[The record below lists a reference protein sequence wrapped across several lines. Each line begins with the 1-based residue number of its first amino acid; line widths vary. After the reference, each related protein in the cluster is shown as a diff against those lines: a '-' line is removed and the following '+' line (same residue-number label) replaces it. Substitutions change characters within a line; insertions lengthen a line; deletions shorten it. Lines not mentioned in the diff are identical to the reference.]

1 MLHSVSVCISVPSQV
16 FAGAKPG
23 LLRERR
29 VGVGLISSGFRRT
42 NRFYGIKSFWLVSCD
57 VINGFP
63 RLLSVV
69 DKGKYA
75 FQPLLPFSSWLTSAS
90 LRLKRRK
97 LLEYPSATG
106 ADSFSEAK
114 IYLGDKEHAGNAG
127 RISRIFSLELIFAS
141 PEVFWSLSKAEIA
154 VEEAEK
160 ATGLVPGHAENK
172 IESCLRP
179 ENNKVP
185 LFIKGTRW
193 QK

>member
-1 MLHSVSVCISVPSQV
+1 MNEITLSNERVP
-16 FAGAKPG
+16 
-23 LLRERR
+23 
-29 VGVGLISSGFRRT
+29 VGQGRNGFRWMKR
-42 NRFYGIKSFWLVSCD
+42 SWQ
-57 VINGFP
+57 INGFP

-69 DKGKYA
+69 DKGKCA

-106 ADSFSEAK
+106 ADSFCGAK

-141 PEVFWSLSKAEIA
+141 PEVLWSLSKAEIA

-193 QK
+193 